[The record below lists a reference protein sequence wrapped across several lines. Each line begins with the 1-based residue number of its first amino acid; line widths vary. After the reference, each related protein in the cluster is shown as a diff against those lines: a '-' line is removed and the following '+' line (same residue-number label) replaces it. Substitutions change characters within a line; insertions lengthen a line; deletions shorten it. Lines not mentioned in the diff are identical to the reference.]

1 MNEQSDSTLPQQ
13 DWISD
18 WFNSP
23 YYHLLYQN
31 RNDAEA
37 QHFLD
42 QLQRLLGFTP
52 QDEILDLGCG
62 KGRHALYLHRKGF
75 KVTGV
80 DIAENN
86 IKHLLPL
93 QNERIRFLQHDMR
106 EVLQPAYFDYVLSM
120 FTSFGYY
127 DSEAENLKVILAIE
141 QSLKKGGKLVLD
153 YLNPNRALSDMLT
166 LEIKPLGKV
175 NFKIERSMENGIFKK
190 QIKVQDGK
198 KVLQFEENVKNIA
211 QQDFQR
217 YFGQA
222 SLTLLSTFGNY
233 NLDAYDPDNSP
244 RMIFVVEK

>member
-1 MNEQSDSTLPQQ
+1 MSEQINSTLPHQ

-18 WFNSP
+18 WFNSY

-31 RNDAEA
+31 RNEAEA
-37 QHFLD
+37 HHFLD
-42 QLQRLLGFTP
+42 QLQRLLGFTT

-75 KVTGV
+75 KVIGV

-93 QNERIRFLQHDMR
+93 QNERLRFIQHDMR
-106 EVLQPAYFDYVLSM
+106 EVLQPSYFDYVLSM

-127 DSEAENLKVILAIE
+127 DDEAENLKVLLAIE

-153 YLNPNRALSDMLT
+153 YLNPARALRDMLT
-166 LEIKPLGKV
+166 LEIKPVGGV
-175 NFKIERSMENGIFKK
+175 NFKIERSMENGVFKK
-190 QIKVQDGK
+190 LIKVQDGNK
-198 KVLQFEENVKNIA
+198 ILHFEENVKNIA
-211 QQDFQR
+211 HQDFQR
-217 YFGQA
+217 YFTQA

-233 NLDAYDPDNSP
+233 NLDEYDPDNSP